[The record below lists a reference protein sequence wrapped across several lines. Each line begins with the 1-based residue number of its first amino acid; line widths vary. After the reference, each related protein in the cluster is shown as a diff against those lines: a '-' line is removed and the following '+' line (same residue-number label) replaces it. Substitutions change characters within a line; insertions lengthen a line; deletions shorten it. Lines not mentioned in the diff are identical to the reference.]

1 MSRVIHFELPAQNPE
16 RAIAFYSQAFGWRFH
31 KWEGPMDY
39 WLVQTGEKESEGI
52 NGGLMTHDP
61 QFPMAPINVIDIED
75 IDEAIEKIKAAGGTI
90 TMEKHQIPGV
100 GWLAYFTDTEGI
112 LSGIMQPTKG
122 GE

>member
-1 MSRVIHFELPAQNPE
+1 
-16 RAIAFYSQAFGWRFH
+16 
-31 KWEGPMDY
+31 MDY

-61 QFPMAPINVIDIED
+61 QFPMAPMNVIDIGD